1 MILVMKKRNR
11 RKLKM
16 KYRLKGESFQN
27 RVSGLICLL
36 RNRSNTKNLSSSKK
50 PINKKMKNKMILMI
64 YFYPTQVSQRT
75 FLKSNNNKK
84 YNKKSRY

>member
-16 KYRLKGESFQN
+16 NYRLEGESFQN

-36 RNRSNTKNLSSSKK
+36 RNKSNTRNQSSSKK
-50 PINKKMKNKMILMI
+50 LINKRMKNKMILMT
-64 YFYPTQVSQRT
+64 YSYPTQVCQRT

-84 YNKKSRY
+84 